1 MGGGGGGGGG
11 RDYIT
16 LKLARRH
23 ESSDSCALIQA
34 PIPEEP
40 STVDTQQGPTS
51 LGPSI
56 SWSDHLHWMK

>member
-1 MGGGGGGGGG
+1 MSMGGGGGGGG

-23 ESSDSCALIQA
+23 ESSALIQA

-56 SWSDHLHWMK
+56 SWSDHLVTMM